1 MYFYISH
8 IKLVHGFMGKTL
20 KELKHTCDVMTVC
33 VCVFPQAMGLKVGDW
48 VLSVN
53 GMNVRHKSHEEVVAM
68 VKDCEEELTIEVATP
83 T

>member
-1 MYFYISH
+1 
-8 IKLVHGFMGKTL
+8 
-20 KELKHTCDVMTVC
+20 
-33 VCVFPQAMGLKVGDW
+33 MGLKVGDW